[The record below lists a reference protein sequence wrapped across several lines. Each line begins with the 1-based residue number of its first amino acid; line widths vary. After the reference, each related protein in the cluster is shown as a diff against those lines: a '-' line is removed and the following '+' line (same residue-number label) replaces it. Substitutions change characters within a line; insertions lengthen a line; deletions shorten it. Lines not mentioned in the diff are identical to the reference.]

1 LAEADW
7 KSLAA
12 NFDSK
17 PSEDGAAN
25 EPDNRGDGVRR
36 YNVVFCSFTNP
47 FDISE
52 NIFDNSVNNFT
63 VLNCAY

>member
-1 LAEADW
+1 MAGAGW

-17 PSEDGAAN
+17 PSKEGAAN
-25 EPDNRGDGVRR
+25 VPDNRGDGVRR
-36 YNVVFCSFTNP
+36 YNVVFCCFTNP

-52 NIFDNSVNNFT
+52 ISST
-63 VLNCAY
+63 I